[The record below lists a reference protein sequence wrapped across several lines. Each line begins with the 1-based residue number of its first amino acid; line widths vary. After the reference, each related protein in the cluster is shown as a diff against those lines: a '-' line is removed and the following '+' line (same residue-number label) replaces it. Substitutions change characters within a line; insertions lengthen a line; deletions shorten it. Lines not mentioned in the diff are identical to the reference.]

1 MARMIFVKSS
11 PAAAYECAEIEGGET
26 MKPHEKA
33 ALLDDF
39 VAEHGLIPVE
49 STFDGDVPS
58 HRYGRYLSEED
69 AAVADGAKRRGRK
82 PASPA
87 DNASG
92 ETA

>member
-1 MARMIFVKSS
+1 MARIIFVKSS
-11 PAAAYECAEIEGGET
+11 PAAAYECAQIEGGET

-33 ALLDDF
+33 AMLDDF
-39 VAEHGLIPVE
+39 IAEHGLIPVE

-82 PASPA
+82 PAPHA
-87 DNASG
+87 DHAGG

>member
-1 MARMIFVKSS
+1 MARIIFVKSS

-33 ALLDDF
+33 AMLDDF
-39 VAEHGLIPVE
+39 IAEHGLIPVE

-58 HRYGRYLSEED
+58 HRYGRYPSEED

-82 PASPA
+82 PAPHA
-87 DNASG
+87 DHAGG

>member
-1 MARMIFVKSS
+1 MAQVVFKSTS
-11 PAAAYECAEIEGGET
+11 GAAYEYAELEGSET

-58 HRYGRYLSEED
+58 HRYGRYLSDEE

-87 DNASG
+87 DDASG

>member
-1 MARMIFVKSS
+1 MARIIFVKSS

-33 ALLDDF
+33 AMLDDF

-69 AAVADGAKRRGRK
+69 TAVADGAKRRGRK
-82 PASPA
+82 PAPHA
-87 DNASG
+87 DHAGG